1 MSQAQPAVAWTK
13 EALGLSRGASVAL
26 TAAVALTGT
35 AIVCWYTKNAAA
47 LDAFDF
53 WIATFMPFVVVF
65 LQTALA
71 AWVWGADKMTAELDR
86 GAKTRVPRCFGFAI
100 KYLTTPYL
108 ALVFAFWCFKNGSGR
123 LAGVAQNPVELKIV
137 LFLVAT
143 GAALIWL
150 TIRASK
156 RWRADEAK
164 AAQNVDAKDDAN
176 GASA

>member
-1 MSQAQPAVAWTK
+1 T
-13 EALGLSRGASVAL
+13 LRLSNGASVAL

-35 AIVCWYTKNAAA
+35 AIVCWYTKDAAA

-71 AWVWGADKMTAELDR
+71 AWVWGADNMIAELDR
-86 GAKTRVPRCFGFAI
+86 GAKARVPRSFGWVI

-108 ALVFAFWCFKNGSGR
+108 ALVFAFWCFKNGSAR
-123 LAGVAQNPVELKIV
+123 LAGVAENPVELKVV
-137 LFLVAT
+137 LFLAAT
-143 GAALIWL
+143 CAVLLAL

-156 RWRADEAK
+156 RWRVEEE
-164 AAQNVDAKDDAN
+164 AAQDRDAKDV
-176 GASA
+176 SA